1 MTWLENVVLSVVEG
15 LTEYLPVSST
25 GHLMMTKEWLHVY
38 DPNGHLKTYMVAIQF
53 GAILAV
59 VAIYWKRFFSPN
71 WFSFYQKLLAAFI
84 PTAILGKLFDDFLEK
99 LLETPMVVAVML
111 IVVGAFLLVIDKL
124 LPEGDKEIEHLS
136 LKQSFFIGIIQSF
149 AMIPGTS
156 RSAATIAG
164 GLGMKLSRKAAAE
177 FSFFLAVPTLSA
189 AGIYQM
195 YKHWNELSS
204 SSLQDIAVG
213 NILSFVTAFFAVK
226 FFIELVQK
234 QGFKFFGIY
243 RIIIGTIFLITLL

>member
-1 MTWLENVVLSVVEG
+1 MTWLENVILSVVEG

-25 GHLMMTKEWLHVY
+25 GHLMITKEWL
-38 DPNGHLKTYMVAIQF
+38 NINASNMETYMISIQF
-53 GAILAV
+53 GAIFAV
-59 VAIYWKRFFSPN
+59 VALYWKRFFNPN

-84 PTAILGKLFDDFLEK
+84 PTAILGKLFDDVLEQ
-99 LLETPMVVAVML
+99 LPQTPMVVAVML
-111 IVVGAFLLVIDKL
+111 ITVGAFLLVIDKL
-124 LPEGDKEIEHLS
+124 LPEGDKEIDQLS
-136 LKQSFFIGIIQSF
+136 LKDSFIIGLIQSI

-189 AGIYQM
+189 AGIYQI
-195 YKHWNELSS
+195 YKHWNELSAN
-204 SSLQDIAVG
+204 SLQEIAVG
-213 NILSFVTAFFAVK
+213 NILSFITAFFAVK